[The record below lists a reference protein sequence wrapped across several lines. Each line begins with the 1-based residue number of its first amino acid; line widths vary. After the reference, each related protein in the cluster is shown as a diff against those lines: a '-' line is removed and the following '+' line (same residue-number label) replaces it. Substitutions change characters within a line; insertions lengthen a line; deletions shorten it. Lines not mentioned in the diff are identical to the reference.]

1 MSASYPT
8 NPPPYPPPSPYP
20 APGAG
25 PDTPAGPEG
34 VHLEPGLVAS
44 YVQGV
49 LPVER
54 RVPVERHLDRCAGCR
69 AALAAA
75 TPPDTT
81 EAGWQRLSFAVDVP
95 SQSLAERVIVRLGVP
110 EHLARLAMATP
121 VLRRSWIGASLVTLL
136 FTVVAARLSPSASAV
151 LLLMVAPLIPAAG
164 VAVSY
169 GPAFDPMYELGL
181 VMPTQALR
189 LVLYRSTT
197 VLLASTAVSALV
209 TLALPEQGAAV
220 FGWLAPSLAVTSLT
234 LALSAF
240 FDPLV
245 AARATGVG
253 WFVVSVLAA
262 EDGVRHS
269 ALLTVPGQTVIAF
282 LALACA
288 VFIAA
293 QRHRFEHA
301 VRGRRPDRPAL

>member
-1 MSASYPT
+1 MSDPYPT
-8 NPPPYPPPSPYP
+8 
-20 APGAG
+20 AGAG
-25 PDTPAGPEG
+25 PDMPAGPRG
-34 VHLEPGLVAS
+34 DHLERGLITS
-44 YVQGV
+44 YAQGS

-54 RVPVERHLDRCAGCR
+54 CGPVERHLDRCTVCR
-69 AALAAA
+69 AVLAAQ
-75 TPPDTT
+75 TPPEAT
-81 EAGWQRLSFAVDVP
+81 EAGWQGLSFALDVP
-95 SQSLAERVIVRLGVP
+95 SQSLPERVVVRLGVP
-110 EHLARLAMATP
+110 EHMARLAMATP
-121 VLRRSWIGASLVTLL
+121 VLRRSWVGASLVTLL
-136 FTVVAARLSPSASAV
+136 FTVIAARLSPGASAV

-169 GPAFDPMYELGL
+169 GPASDPMYELGL

-189 LVLYRSTT
+189 LILFRSTT
-197 VLLASTAVSALV
+197 VLIASTAVSALV

-245 AARATGVG
+245 AVWATGVG
-253 WFVVSVLAA
+253 WLVVSFLAA
-262 EDGVRHS
+262 GDGVRHS
-269 ALLTVPGQTVIAF
+269 ALLTVAGQTVVAF
-282 LALACA
+282 LALVCA